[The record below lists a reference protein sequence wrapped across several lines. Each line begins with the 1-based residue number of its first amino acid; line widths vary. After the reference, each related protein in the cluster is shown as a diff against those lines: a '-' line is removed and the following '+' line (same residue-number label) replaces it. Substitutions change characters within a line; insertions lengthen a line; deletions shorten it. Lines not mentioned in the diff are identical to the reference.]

1 MKISLRSS
9 TLAALVATVLSVAG
23 CGGEKATTTSSLSTT
38 VMDGLVSNALVC
50 VDSNSNGVCDP
61 AEIQGRTDANG
72 KLTLSGPTLA
82 LARAKLV
89 AMVGTDAIDADTGP
103 VKTAY
108 TLLAPAGKSDVISP
122 LTTLV
127 QTKMAMDNVSVD
139 AADAWVK
146 SQTGLAVSAFDDFI
160 AKRGASLEHKK
171 ASVMA
176 RLLVVSNQ
184 QSMTATPPST
194 TTASAGG
201 TVPDARTE
209 SGDDGEKCTLPA
221 AALATGTDDRAKE
234 EVIRRDLANRLP
246 EIAYAWKA
254 VSVQECAK
262 GDMAKSCEDF
272 IRRSAHV
279 VSSCK
284 PMPAAAAVPASI
296 PAVVTT
302 PAPAAPP
309 ATPPATPPVAAAM
322 TPAPAVTVPAVP
334 VATPPVTPP
343 APAPTPTP
351 TPPVVAPAPPPMAP
365 AAPPAPAVSA
375 VSGKALYGT
384 NCAGCHGGSPAA
396 NINRILKAANAP
408 GVITNAINNNTGGM
422 GFLKGSIT
430 TQNAA
435 DLAAYLAAPGT

>member
-1 MKISLRSS
+1 MQIPLRSS
-9 TLAALVATVLSVAG
+9 TLAALAAAVLSVAG
-23 CGGEKATTTSSLSTT
+23 CGGDQAMTTASLRTT

-108 TLLAPAGKSDVISP
+108 TLLAPAGRSDVISP

-127 QTKMAMDNVSVD
+127 QTRMAMDNVSIDV
-139 AADAWVK
+139 AEAWVK

-160 AKRGASLEHKK
+160 AKRGTSLEHKK

-184 QSMTATPPST
+184 QSLTATTSPST
-194 TTASAGG
+194 GR
-201 TVPDARTE
+201 TVPGTEPRTE
-209 SGDDGEKCTLPA
+209 PRTEPDDDSEKCTLPA
-221 AALATGTDDRAKE
+221 AALATGTGDRARE

-246 EIAYAWKA
+246 EIVSAWKT
-254 VSVQECAK
+254 VFVQECAK
-262 GDMAKSCEDF
+262 GDLAKSCEDF
-272 IRRSAHV
+272 IRRIAHV

-284 PMPAAAAVPASI
+284 PLPAAAAVPASI

-302 PAPAAPP
+302 PAPAI
-309 ATPPATPPVAAAM
+309 PPVAAAM
-322 TPAPAVTVPAVP
+322 TPAAAVIAPAVP
-334 VATPPVTPP
+334 VVPVTPP
-343 APAPTPTP
+343 APPAPAPAA
-351 TPPVVAPAPPPMAP
+351 TPPVVTPAPPPPPPPPPPP
-365 AAPPAPAVSA
+365 AASA
-375 VSGKALYGT
+375 LSGKALYGT
-384 NCAGCHGGSPAA
+384 NCAGCHGASPAA

-408 GVITNAINNNTGGM
+408 GVITGAINNNTGGM